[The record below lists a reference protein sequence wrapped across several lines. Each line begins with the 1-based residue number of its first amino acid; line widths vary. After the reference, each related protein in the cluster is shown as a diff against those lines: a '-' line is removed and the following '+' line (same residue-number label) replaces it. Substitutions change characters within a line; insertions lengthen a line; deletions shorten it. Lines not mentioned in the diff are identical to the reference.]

1 MANVVVASGGF
12 IQITHDG
19 STDYDMTGSANQLDK
34 AAPNG
39 HAIKSIQFNPSATG
53 DIMVCREGSLTG
65 PIIFECTCADIYD
78 NKCKYFDQTGPKR
91 LIKLFIEGADVT
103 IDTAA
108 SASLL
113 IEL

>member
-1 MANVVVASGGF
+1 MANVVAVSGGF

-19 STDYDMTGSANQLDK
+19 ATNYDMTGSANGLTKEASD
-34 AAPNG
+34 G

-53 DIMVCREGSLTG
+53 DKMVIREGSLTG
-65 PIIFECTCADIYD
+65 PIFFECTCTDIYD

-91 LIKLFIEGADVT
+91 NIKLFIAGADVT
-103 IDTAA
+103 IDTPAN
-108 SASLL
+108 ASLL

>member
-1 MANVVVASGGF
+1 MANVIAASGGF

-19 STDYDMTGSANQLDK
+19 STDYDMTGALNGLAK
-34 AAPNG
+34 PAPDG

-53 DIMVCREGSLTG
+53 DKMVIREGSLTG
-65 PIIFECTCADIYD
+65 PILFECTCADIYD

-91 LIKLFIEGADVT
+91 NIKVFIEGADVT
-103 IDTAA
+103 INTPAD
-108 SASLL
+108 ASLL